1 MKPKI
6 TLKKIAKQF
15 EVSIST
21 VSKALKDSH
30 EIGTELKIKI
40 KKFAAEHHYKPNSLA
55 VRLQNQQTKTI
66 GVVIP
71 NIVHHFFSTVI
82 QGIEEVTNQRGYNV
96 MICLSNES
104 FDKEV
109 LNVEMLAHGSVDGMI
124 VSLAKETQKKND
136 YNHFNDLLEDDFP
149 LVMFD
154 RINDKFA
161 CDKVIIDDVSGSIN
175 ATNHLIEIGCKKIA
189 LITTPKHITVGT
201 LRRRGY
207 VKAIQDHGQE
217 VDIDLIVEVDERESI
232 KKQIEELFD
241 TETFDGIFAVN
252 EVYAI
257 TAMNIAREKGFKV
270 PEDISVIGF
279 TDGPLSKL
287 ALPPLTTVVQHGYSM
302 GKKTAELLLN
312 RIESK
317 EEFKPQKVVLST
329 NLKIRKSTK
338 SL

>member
-6 TLKKIAKQF
+6 TLKNIAKEF
-15 EVSIST
+15 DVSIST
-21 VSKALKDSH
+21 VSKSLKDSH
-30 EIGTELKIKI
+30 EIGVDLKQKI
-40 KKFAAEHHYKPNSLA
+40 QEYAKKYHYKPNSLA

-66 GVVIP
+66 GVVLP

-104 FDKEV
+104 YEKEV
-109 LNVEMLAHGSVDGMI
+109 LNIEMFTSGSVDGLI
-124 VSLAKETQKKND
+124 VSISKETQKKND
-136 YNHFNDLLEDDFP
+136 YSHFNDLIEDDFP

-154 RINDKFA
+154 RVNDKFE

-201 LRRRGY
+201 LRRKGY
-207 VKAIQDHGQE
+207 VKAIQNHGQE
-217 VDIDLIVEVDERESI
+217 VDIDLIVEIGEKESV
-232 KKQIEELFD
+232 KEQIEELFD
-241 TETFDGIFAVN
+241 NETPDGIFAVN
-252 EVYAI
+252 EVYAVN
-257 TAMNIAREKGFKV
+257 AMNVARERGFKI
-270 PEDISVIGF
+270 PEDISIIGF
-279 TDGPLSKL
+279 TDGPLSRL

-302 GKKTAELLLN
+302 GKKTAELLIN

>member
-6 TLKKIAKQF
+6 TLKNIAKEF
-15 EVSIST
+15 DVSIST
-21 VSKALKDSH
+21 VSKSLKDSH
-30 EIGTELKIKI
+30 EISVDLKQKI
-40 KKFAAEHHYKPNSLA
+40 QEYAKKHHYKPNSLA

-66 GVVIP
+66 GVVLP

-104 FDKEV
+104 YEKEV
-109 LNVEMLAHGSVDGMI
+109 LNIEMFTSGSVDGLI
-124 VSLAKETQKKND
+124 VSISKETQKKND
-136 YNHFNDLLEDDFP
+136 YSHFNDLIEDDFP

-154 RINDKFA
+154 RVNDKFE

-207 VKAIQDHGQE
+207 VKAIQNHGQE
-217 VDIDLIVEVDERESI
+217 VDIDLIVEVDERENI
-232 KKQIEELFD
+232 KEQIEELFD
-241 TETFDGIFAVN
+241 NETPDGIFAVN
-252 EVYAI
+252 EVYAVS
-257 TAMNIAREKGFKV
+257 AMNVARERGYKI

-302 GKKTAELLLN
+302 GKKTAELLIN